1 MVTRACLAN
10 AQAIK
15 EFGPG
20 PITNSERLQLAGAH
34 VGVGSGVDEH
44 NTSRGSVFVQRVGD
58 PQGRSSGRSRARQ
71 CRRYSHRPF
80 QCGRIPREMIDSTVT
95 LTVSS
100 ACHGG

>member
-58 PQGRSSGRSRARQ
+58 PQGDPQVGPEQDSAVGIRIGPSNVVVSRER
-71 CRRYSHRPF
+71 
-80 QCGRIPREMIDSTVT
+80 
-95 LTVSS
+95 
-100 ACHGG
+100 